1 MIEFRLRVDSKIT
14 RAIAPLI
21 LECFSDCGHE
31 SCTDFPYE
39 DEKDA
44 DLAES
49 WKSSLRDDMNR
60 DRDSFSSFLQNP
72 KFAHGYVEVEEEE
85 ADFILRAITE
95 IRLFIRNHKL
105 ESFSDGELET
115 GEFSFGKKSH
125 QTQSYYLAYLIL
137 AEVQE
142 GLLQHLS

>member
-21 LECFSDCGHE
+21 LECFSDCEHE
-31 SCTDFPYE
+31 SCMDFPYE
-39 DEKDA
+39 DEQDA
-44 DLAES
+44 DLAEA

-72 KFAHGYVEVEEEE
+72 KFAHGYVEIEEEE
-85 ADFILRAITE
+85 VDFILRAITE

-115 GEFSFGKKSH
+115 GEFSLGKKSQ

-137 AEVQE
+137 AEIQE
-142 GLLQHLS
+142 GLLQYLI